1 MNWQDYIEVK
11 PEVALGKP
19 VFKGTRLTVEFIL
32 ERLGEGA
39 TMEDLIQN
47 YVGLTP
53 DHVRAASAYA
63 AALLRRDEL
72 VSSA

>member
-1 MNWQDYIEVK
+1 MNWQDYIEAN

-39 TMEDLIQN
+39 TVDDLVQN

-53 DHVRAASAYA
+53 EHIRAALQPLDS
-63 AALLRRDEL
+63 R
-72 VSSA
+72 S